1 MTIERRLLTLYVLA
15 ILLLLVPASGFA
27 AEKEPAV
34 PRLEDRVTDLA
45 QVFSAERKKRLIDEL
60 AVYEKETSHQIAVL
74 TVPSLAG
81 EGLEVFSLRVANAW
95 GLGQKDKDNGILLVL
110 AMKERQVRIEVGKGL
125 EATISNERA
134 QEIIQSE
141 MVPAFRQ
148 GDYAEGLEKGAHRL
162 MQEARGRS
170 SSFVECRVEAKVL
183 GVEKKAAVDA
193 AIAKELDLEEAAIG
207 KMGVVKME
215 IAVTKSS
222 SKAGQQA
229 DCTKLVGVSGPV
241 VAFYE
246 LADKTV
252 RLEKGAVLP
261 FDYLGYAG
269 FAPYGVPGQE
279 VWTIRPPSQE

>member
-1 MTIERRLLTLYVLA
+1 MPTDRWFVIPCALA
-15 ILLLLVPASGFA
+15 VLLLLAPAPGRA

-60 AVYEKETSHQIAVL
+60 AAYEKETSHQIAVL

-81 EGLEVFSLRVANAW
+81 EGLEAFSLRVANAW

-125 EATISNERA
+125 ESTISDERA

-148 GDYAEGLEKGAHRL
+148 GNYVEGLEKGAHRL
-162 MQEARGRS
+162 MQDARGRS
-170 SSFVECRVEAKVL
+170 SSFLECRVEAKVL
-183 GVEKKAAVDA
+183 GVEKKADVDA
-193 AIAKELDLEEAAIG
+193 EIAKALDLEETAIG
-207 KMGVVKME
+207 KLGVVKME
-215 IAVTKSS
+215 ITVTKSS
-222 SKAGQQA
+222 SPKAGQQA
-229 DCTKLVGVSGPV
+229 DCAKLVGVSGTI
-241 VAFYE
+241 VAFFE

-261 FDYLGYAG
+261 FDYLGFAG
-269 FAPYGVPGQE
+269 FAPYGVQGRE
-279 VWTIRPPSQE
+279 RWMIRAGSQ